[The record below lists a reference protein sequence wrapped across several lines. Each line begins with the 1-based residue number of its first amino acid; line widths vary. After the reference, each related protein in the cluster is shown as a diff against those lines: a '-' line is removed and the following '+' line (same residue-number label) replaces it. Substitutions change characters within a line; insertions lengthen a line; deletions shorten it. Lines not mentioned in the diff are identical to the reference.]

1 MLIKKMFFCLPS
13 VIYDQG
19 DILLVAAFVPT
30 EAQQHMIQSY
40 MCRDGTTAQ
49 QHATTSQQQPK
60 LTNESTFLIPA
71 DQSQL
76 TWCLT
81 VEPYST
87 SQQQSRQSGSAG

>member
-1 MLIKKMFFCLPS
+1 MKLLDVNKKDVFCLPS

-19 DILLVAAFVPT
+19 DIILVAAFVPT

-60 LTNESTFLIPA
+60 LTNENTLLIPV

-76 TWCLT
+76 TW
-81 VEPYST
+81 
-87 SQQQSRQSGSAG
+87 